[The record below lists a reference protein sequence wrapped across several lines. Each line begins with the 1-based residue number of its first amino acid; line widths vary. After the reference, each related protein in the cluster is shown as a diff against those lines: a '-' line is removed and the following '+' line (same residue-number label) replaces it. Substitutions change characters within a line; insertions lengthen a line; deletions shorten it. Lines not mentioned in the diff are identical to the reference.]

1 MKPCHKSNQS
11 PRRSGAAQSQ
21 PAERT
26 LPTQDAVLHRYVH
39 PIRTARPA
47 MQSPTEEILAGILEQ
62 LSRQSEQLEKV
73 LRHLEGDNLDTM

>member
-1 MKPCHKSNQS
+1 MKPCHKSNQFS
-11 PRRSGAAQSQ
+11 RRPAAAQSQ

-26 LPTQDAVLHRYVH
+26 PPPQDAALHRYAH
-39 PIRTARPA
+39 PIRTARSVAQP
-47 MQSPTEEILAGILEQ
+47 PVEEILAGILEQ

>member
-26 LPTQDAVLHRYVH
+26 SPRDAALHRYVH

-47 MQSPTEEILAGILEQ
+47 AQSPTEEILAGILEQ

>member
-11 PRRSGAAQSQ
+11 PRRPPAAQSQ

-26 LPTQDAVLHRYVH
+26 PQDAVLHRYVH
-39 PIRTARPA
+39 PIRTARPT

>member
-1 MKPCHKSNQS
+1 MKPCHKSNQP
-11 PRRSGAAQSQ
+11 PRRPPAAQSQ
-21 PAERT
+21 PMERAS
-26 LPTQDAVLHRYVH
+26 PPQDAALHRYAH

-47 MQSPTEEILAGILEQ
+47 AQPSVEEILAGMLEQ